1 MENISI
7 LSGNSVVCMYTA
19 DQAHQMKLHIINWKQ
34 MTRSPT
40 RKSYASFPLL
50 FLQNYSQLT
59 NNDYN
64 LYKHK
69 FKPENRIEREGE
81 VFSFFSSFIENYRI
95 INLVIQYILLIQYT
109 MFQDFIY

>member
-1 MENISI
+1 
-7 LSGNSVVCMYTA
+7 MYTA

-50 FLQNYSQLT
+50 FLQNNSQLT

-69 FKPENRIEREGE
+69 FKPENRIERE
-81 VFSFFSSFIENYRI
+81 
-95 INLVIQYILLIQYT
+95 
-109 MFQDFIY
+109 

>member
-1 MENISI
+1 
-7 LSGNSVVCMYTA
+7 
-19 DQAHQMKLHIINWKQ
+19 

-50 FLQNYSQLT
+50 FLQNNSQLT

-69 FKPENRIEREGE
+69 FKPENRIEREWE
-81 VFSFFSSFIENYRI
+81 VFSFFSTFIANYRI
-95 INLVIQYILLIQYT
+95 ITLVIQYILLIQYT
-109 MFQDFIY
+109 MFHDFIY